1 MVKVS
6 GIIASVVLFVF
17 VSSHGAKASE
27 ESSEARTHLAKN
39 VILIIGDGMD
49 DHQLTIARNYLVG
62 ARGKLSLDRL
72 PSRSAVQVLAVDE
85 SNPERAVYVADSAN
99 SATALATGVV
109 TSRGRVGTS
118 AGADKDIPNI
128 VELAAAA
135 GLKTGI
141 VSTASVTDASP
152 AAFYAHISYRAC
164 ENPKMMQDALIY
176 DRLRVDCSADLKV
189 RGGLGSIAEQLISSP
204 LDVALGGGLE
214 YFQDKAEG
222 SDQSLLVVAEEAGF
236 EILQS
241 LKELQNLSSD
251 KRVLGLFAPSTLP
264 VRLRGENG
272 RAAEAPEPSLLN
284 YVHWSQGDVE
294 QPAPMRCEPEP
305 SFAGTPSLKQMT
317 DVALGQ
323 LSRNAERGF
332 FLMIESASI
341 DKKSHTREACGSIGE
356 VAQLNEALDSAL
368 NFVVTHPNTLV
379 LVTADHGQAAQLV
392 PDESLF
398 AGFNLPVFTPGKLV
412 RIITPENSILA
423 VNYATNDIFAEEHT
437 GVNVPLL
444 ANDQALGLV
453 PSMLT
458 QSEIFDV
465 IKAYLSLP

>member
-1 MVKVS
+1 MFSVTRKV
-6 GIIASVVLFVF
+6 GSVVLCMLVASF
-17 VSSHGAKASE
+17 GA
-27 ESSEARTHLAKN
+27 EATDETSITRAHLAKN

-62 ARGKLSLDRL
+62 ARGKLSLDHL

-99 SATALATGVV
+99 SATALATGLV

-118 AGADKDIPNI
+118 AGADNDIPNL

-152 AAFYAHISYRAC
+152 AAFYAHISFRAC
-164 ENPKMMQDALIY
+164 ENPAMMKDALIY
-176 DRLRVDCSADLKV
+176 DRLRVDCSADLKA

-204 LDVALGGGLE
+204 LDLALGGGLRH
-214 YFQDKAEG
+214 FQERAEG
-222 SDQSLLVVAEEAGF
+222 RDQNLLVVAEEEGF
-236 EILQS
+236 QILQS
-241 LKELQNLSSD
+241 RTDLQSLATD
-251 KRVLGLFAPSTLP
+251 KKILGLFAPSTLP
-264 VRLRGENG
+264 VRLRGEGG
-272 RAAEAPEPSLLN
+272 RVAESPEPSLLN
-284 YVHWSQGDVE
+284 HIHWSQGDVE

-305 SFAGTPSLKQMT
+305 EFAGTPSLKQMT
-317 DVALGQ
+317 DVALSQ
-323 LSRNAERGF
+323 LSQNAERGF

-368 NFVVTHPNTLV
+368 NFVASHPNTLI

-392 PDESLF
+392 PVESLF
-398 AGFNLPVFTPGKLV
+398 AGFNLPVFTPGKLI
-412 RIITPENSILA
+412 RIVTPENSILA

-444 ANDQALGLV
+444 ANDQAFGLV

-458 QSEIFDV
+458 QSEIFDA
-465 IKAYLSLP
+465 IKTYLAL